1 MLDPGNMEGDQLS
14 QSQGHLAVTVW
25 MLLYEVVGCLDE
37 YDKCSIGTP
46 DCFILCAHSLLVF
59 YKRFRISHTP
69 LLFTVLQHTWCI
81 YIGHIQIFSQYHED
95 SPYTQINQGWY

>member
-14 QSQGHLAVTVW
+14 QSQGHLALTVW

-46 DCFILCAHSLLVF
+46 DCFILNALHSVL
-59 YKRFRISHTP
+59 KTISNLSHA
-69 LLFTVLQHTWCI
+69 
-81 YIGHIQIFSQYHED
+81 
-95 SPYTQINQGWY
+95 SPFHCP